1 MSTDLGRGTMT
12 VIKTDTFDE
21 TGQENSFTLLDI
33 ATGLALRKRFI
44 ALFTLAATLLGGI
57 VAVLLP
63 TRYTAVTKIIPPQ
76 QAQSSAAALLSSLG
90 SNPIGALVAG
100 AGKDLIKNPGD
111 LYVGILKTR
120 PIADAL
126 IHRFDLQK
134 VYRDRDMTSTRKDLA
149 GYTDIVA
156 GKDGMISVAV
166 EDKDKK
172 RATDMAN
179 AYIEEARGLTK
190 GLALTEASQR
200 RLYYEE
206 QLKSAK
212 DSLATAEAEFK
223 QAQEKSG
230 ILQVDAQ
237 ARVLIEG
244 VGALRAHI
252 VAKEVELEALRS
264 FATDQ
269 NPQVVMAQRE
279 LAGMQME
286 LSRLEKQSNGSD
298 IYDLSLKNAP
308 GAGLAY
314 IRALR
319 ELKYREALFELL
331 VKQYASAK
339 MDEARDAPM
348 VQIVEPA
355 IEPDRSSFP
364 HRPLMIVL
372 SSALGFLAAC
382 LIVSVGMSVSR
393 ARADPR
399 QAEQLRSLRAAF
411 FGKGRRSGRDF

>member
-90 SNPIGALVAG
+90 TNPIGALVAG
-100 AGKDLIKNPGD
+100 AGKDFTKNPGD

-264 FATDQ
+264 F
-269 NPQVVMAQRE
+269 
-279 LAGMQME
+279 
-286 LSRLEKQSNGSD
+286 
-298 IYDLSLKNAP
+298 
-308 GAGLAY
+308 
-314 IRALR
+314 
-319 ELKYREALFELL
+319 
-331 VKQYASAK
+331 
-339 MDEARDAPM
+339 
-348 VQIVEPA
+348 
-355 IEPDRSSFP
+355 
-364 HRPLMIVL
+364 
-372 SSALGFLAAC
+372 
-382 LIVSVGMSVSR
+382 
-393 ARADPR
+393 PR
-399 QAEQLRSLRAAF
+399 T
-411 FGKGRRSGRDF
+411 KIHK

>member
-1 MSTDLGRGTMT
+1 MT
-12 VIKTDTFDE
+12 
-21 TGQENSFTLLDI
+21 
-33 ATGLALRKRFI
+33 
-44 ALFTLAATLLGGI
+44 
-57 VAVLLP
+57 
-63 TRYTAVTKIIPPQ
+63 
-76 QAQSSAAALLSSLG
+76 
-90 SNPIGALVAG
+90 
-100 AGKDLIKNPGD
+100 
-111 LYVGILKTR
+111 
-120 PIADAL
+120 
-126 IHRFDLQK
+126 
-134 VYRDRDMTSTRKDLA
+134 
-149 GYTDIVA
+149 
-156 GKDGMISVAV
+156 
-166 EDKDKK
+166 
-172 RATDMAN
+172 
-179 AYIEEARGLTK
+179 
-190 GLALTEASQR
+190 
-200 RLYYEE
+200 
-206 QLKSAK
+206 
-212 DSLATAEAEFK
+212 
-223 QAQEKSG
+223 
-230 ILQVDAQ
+230 
-237 ARVLIEG
+237 
-244 VGALRAHI
+244 
-252 VAKEVELEALRS
+252 
-264 FATDQ
+264 
-269 NPQVVMAQRE
+269 QRE